1 MHGES
6 FAFMCMIVYNDHKS
20 ICFSSHYTMKLPLC
34 TVFLGLLQA
43 VMHRKQVDSEYS
55 TGVDRQII
63 RC

>member
-1 MHGES
+1 
-6 FAFMCMIVYNDHKS
+6 
-20 ICFSSHYTMKLPLC
+20 MKLPLC

-43 VMHRKQVDSEYS
+43 VMRRKQVDSEYS